1 MIMSTARQNTL
12 ALRKGASCGIPASRQ
27 RQIEAPRP
35 QRWSSLAKR
44 TPQNPSGVQALSK
57 LAKLW
62 KLALNLIFLPPLP
75 PHPAPSG
82 HLLKVGMVAQI
93 QKEILRRE
101 KGKVSVELL
110 VYIK

>member
-27 RQIEAPRP
+27 RQIER